1 MLVIVVLV
9 SAYAWATRDDGE
21 PAKDGC
27 LHVSTHL
34 SSDTITRGDNLIVFA
49 SVEDDAEKPIEKA
62 TVTATIGDL
71 EILFHFTDQGT
82 GEYNGT
88 IDTSIVNNGTYT
100 IVVTAHKEGYEPHQ
114 SSVMVMVTSD
124 VTPPSDP
131 NITTFTAIVNGMRS
145 VDVFVYVDISDGL
158 TEKEAKLIA
167 EATFIQVMGEEVTHR
182 LDTLT
187 FDDTQ
192 IEAHYTWGHDEND
205 MGHVFDMTA
214 DLTTL
219 QITVSHCF

>member
-1 MLVIVVLV
+1 MKLRKTLLVVALMVAIAL
-9 SAYAWATRDDGE
+9 SFGAYAWAAYEGAR
-21 PAKDGC
+21 
-27 LHVSTHL
+27 
-34 SSDTITRGDNLIVFA
+34 
-49 SVEDDAEKPIEKA
+49 AEKNQEA
-62 TVTATIGDL
+62 
-71 EILFHFTDQGT
+71 
-82 GEYNGT
+82 
-88 IDTSIVNNGTYT
+88 
-100 IVVTAHKEGYEPHQ
+100 
-114 SSVMVMVTSD
+114 
-124 VTPPSDP
+124 PSD
-131 NITTFTAIVNGMRS
+131 AISFKAVVNGMRS

-158 TEKEAKLIA
+158 TEKEAELIA